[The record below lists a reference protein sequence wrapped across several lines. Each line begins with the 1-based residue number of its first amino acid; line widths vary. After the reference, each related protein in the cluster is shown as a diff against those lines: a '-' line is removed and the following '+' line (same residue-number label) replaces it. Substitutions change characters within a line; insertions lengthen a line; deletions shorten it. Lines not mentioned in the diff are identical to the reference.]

1 MNPLLP
7 FMYGGLHP
15 DSRRMSQ
22 DAAERHRLVTERA
35 VRGHVPRA
43 HVRAW
48 HTFRW
53 VGRLPL
59 LSRAVM
65 RRVSGRLVAL
75 SQKGGLT

>member
-7 FMYGGLHP
+7 LMYGGLHP
-15 DSRRMSQ
+15 DSRKMSQ
-22 DAAERHRLVTERA
+22 DAAERHRLVTERT

-53 VGRLPL
+53 DGRLPQ
-59 LSRAVM
+59 LSRAVV
-65 RRVSGRLVAL
+65 RRVSGRRLAL